1 LETRYRKWIGF
12 PGDKNRHTK
21 PFIIKKFFMN
31 STNNVSARMS
41 FDKAR
46 EILALAMLDK
56 FNGDFGR
63 AREWANGRKLAQG
76 EVRCEVQLTA
86 TSTQFVFGVTT
97 VDANSSNTVFNTEQ
111 RLNQQDSLIVSD
123 YGIFVRKPASAT
135 STIDALC
142 TYANPNTFSTG
153 NVATALNGTFY
164 SNGQFSLKVNNDV
177 IIPNRGLFNHMY
189 VPQTQG
195 AVGITAQT
203 IFPLDQLRGCEDGF
217 LVTEPNIV
225 LVGSKKYVP
234 TIQLPANLAAV
245 ETFQRAVLIFRGI
258 LAQNSTVIN

>member
-1 LETRYRKWIGF
+1 
-12 PGDKNRHTK
+12 
-21 PFIIKKFFMN
+21 MN

-46 EILALAMLDK
+46 DILALAMLDK
-56 FNGDFGR
+56 FDGNFAR

-86 TSTQFVFGVTT
+86 TSTQFTFGVTT
-97 VDANSSNTVFNTEQ
+97 VDANSSNTIFNTEQ

-135 STIDALC
+135 STIDAPL
-142 TYANPNTFSTG
+142 TYGNPNTFSTS

-164 SNGQFSLKVNNDV
+164 GNGQFSLKVNNDV
-177 IIPNRGLFNHMY
+177 IIPNRGLFNHYY

-203 IFPLDQLRGCEDGF
+203 IFPLDQVRGAEDGF

-234 TIQLPANLAAV
+234 TIQLPAALAAV